1 MHISELDLV
10 IRVLVGWGLTFALG
24 FERAVRGAP
33 AGDRTFSLVGA
44 GTALIGALSLSSPA
58 VLGGA
63 VTGIGFIGGGLC
75 FRQAA
80 QDKEILH
87 GVTTAASIFCAAA
100 IGAAAGVGHLWLAV
114 IAAGTVLLSLEIRHL
129 PLFRLLDARRWAPYF
144 HHDDHAHFTFRGI
157 ERAIVHEVE
166 DEAVTVKQ
174 LSLAACGHAEC
185 AEALSAGLDAACDG
199 ASPVVRVDVTGVGE
213 TAVSETAALKK
224 AVSEK
229 ALSEESLA
237 AKVLTEKAASEKA
250 LSENVEQTVEADIA
264 ADQIAEA
271 AASAARIAAR

>member
-1 MHISELDLV
+1 MHISELELV
-10 IRVLVGWGLTFALG
+10 TRVLVGWGLTFVLG

-100 IGAAAGVGHLWLAV
+100 IGAAAGVGHMWLAV
-114 IAAGTVLLSLEIRHL
+114 IATAAVFTSLEIRHM

-144 HHDDHAHFTFRGI
+144 HHDDHAHFTLRGI
-157 ERAIVHEVE
+157 EKAIVHEVE
-166 DEAVTVKQ
+166 DEAVSVKRM
-174 LSLAACGHAEC
+174 SLAACGHVDAQD
-185 AEALSAGLDAACDG
+185 ALSVLVEGGNRDSVDASSTAHVVVAGTEAAQ
-199 ASPVVRVDVTGVGE
+199 APTS
-213 TAVSETAALKK
+213 TAAI
-224 AVSEK
+224 SD
-229 ALSEESLA
+229 
-237 AKVLTEKAASEKA
+237 
-250 LSENVEQTVEADIA
+250 NVEQAIEANIA
-264 ADQIAEA
+264 AEQIVEA
-271 AASAARIAAR
+271 AASAARGAAR